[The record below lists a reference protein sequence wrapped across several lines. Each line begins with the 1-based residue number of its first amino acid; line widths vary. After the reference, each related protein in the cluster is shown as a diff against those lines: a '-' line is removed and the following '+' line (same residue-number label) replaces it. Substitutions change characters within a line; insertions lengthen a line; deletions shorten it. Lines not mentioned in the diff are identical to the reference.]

1 VAAWRRRNNRRHALG
16 LFPEGPM
23 MFQLAPSLAMTA
35 LLACLP
41 AVSVPAGPPPA
52 DDEAMIDLAWDSGCF
67 NCHDIHDQVRGP
79 AWVKVAERYR
89 GDDEAY
95 ERLVDTV
102 INGGSG
108 NWGDDSMSPNRRV
121 PEEDVRAL
129 VEWLLTL
136 E

>member
-1 VAAWRRRNNRRHALG
+1 MMFRLATALAATAVLACTPAGIALG
-16 LFPEGPM
+16 
-23 MFQLAPSLAMTA
+23 
-35 LLACLP
+35 
-41 AVSVPAGPPPA
+41 GPPPA

-67 NCHDIHDQVRGP
+67 NCHDIHEGFRGP
-79 AWVKVAERYR
+79 AWVNVAERYR
-89 GDDEAY
+89 DDDEAF

-102 INGGSG
+102 INGGRG
-108 NWGDDSMSPNRRV
+108 NWGDEAMSPNRRV